1 MVSRTK
7 ISKEIRRRAGGAGQ
21 IPKAGEGTTLKQ
33 INLWK
38 HKWEQIPGTGT
49 GPGNPPQF
57 RLKDKPTLPKKKQ
70 TEKPV
75 GVGKKDLK
83 KAKQERLAGS
93 LGKGHPIIP
102 VKQSDKVVN
111 YLQDTKRVAGAGRDF
126 PDTSVPRKNNKK
138 VASTGPLDDLL
149 VEKTGGKV
157 SKYKVEK

>member
-1 MVSRTK
+1 M
-7 ISKEIRRRAGGAGQ
+7 
-21 IPKAGEGTTLKQ
+21 
-33 INLWK
+33 
-38 HKWEQIPGTGT
+38 
-49 GPGNPPQF
+49 
-57 RLKDKPTLPKKKQ
+57 
-70 TEKPV
+70 
-75 GVGKKDLK
+75 
-83 KAKQERLAGS
+83 AGS

-157 SKYKVEK
+157 SRYKGGKVKKAQGHKKKTKKTYGGHHGNKYVASLYD

>member
-1 MVSRTK
+1 M
-7 ISKEIRRRAGGAGQ
+7 
-21 IPKAGEGTTLKQ
+21 
-33 INLWK
+33 
-38 HKWEQIPGTGT
+38 
-49 GPGNPPQF
+49 
-57 RLKDKPTLPKKKQ
+57 LPKKKQ

-157 SKYKVEK
+157 SKYKGGKVGNKKKTKKTYGGHHGNKYVAKLYD